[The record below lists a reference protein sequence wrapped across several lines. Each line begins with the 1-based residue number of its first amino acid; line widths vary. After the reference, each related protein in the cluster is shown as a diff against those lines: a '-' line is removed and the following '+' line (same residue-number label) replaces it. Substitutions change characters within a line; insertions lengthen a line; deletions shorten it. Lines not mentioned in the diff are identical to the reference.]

1 MSQLQNYI
9 FEFFFKI
16 SKGFHTHHIKFKFF
30 MNFNHLKNSFNN
42 DGVFIEISQ
51 RSPGIDCRDMYML
64 WHGSIV
70 YDCIII
76 HLCKWHECI
85 VCDEG
90 QCFPGPKFISM
101 PNSPSDD
108 SRSLYQPLSFFF
120 IPNNFFPL
128 FVGVFAKFHPR
139 EKRRN

>member
-1 MSQLQNYI
+1 
-9 FEFFFKI
+9 
-16 SKGFHTHHIKFKFF
+16 
-30 MNFNHLKNSFNN
+30 MNFNHWKNSFNS

-51 RSPGIDCRDMYML
+51 LSPGIDCRDMYML

-120 IPNNFFPL
+120 IPNNFFHCL
-128 FVGVFAKFHPR
+128 WGSLQNFIW
-139 EKRRN
+139 EKKEGINGIILIFCKAWEGNYSVSIDVILIWFGL